1 MRKVNVSLK
10 YDNASMS
17 DNALADALAALR
29 SHGIEVLSIGQSKA
43 YNGHRLTRDNVD
55 RDAWLAWAVSNSN
68 LSHAEASV
76 ELDKFIDY
84 WLALAGSKGLKANWM
99 ATWRNRVRYVN
110 EAKRLSGGNYITDI
124 ITSDF

>member
-10 YDNASMS
+10 YDNEAMS
-17 DNALADALAALR
+17 DNALSDALKALR

-55 RDAWLAWAVSNSN
+55 RDAWIAWAVANST
-68 LSHAEASV
+68 LSHAEASL

-84 WLALAGSKGLKANWM
+84 WLALAGPKGLKADWP
-99 ATWRNRVRYVN
+99 ATWRTWVRRIN
-110 EAKRLSGGNYITDI
+110 AKAFHKGNYVTDI